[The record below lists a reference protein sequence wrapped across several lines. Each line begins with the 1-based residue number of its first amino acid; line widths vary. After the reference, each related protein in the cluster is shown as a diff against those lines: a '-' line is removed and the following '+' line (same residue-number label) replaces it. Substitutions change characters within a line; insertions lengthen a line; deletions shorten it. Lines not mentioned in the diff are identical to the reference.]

1 MVKLTDSQIMK
12 KLFTL
17 FSIVLFSVIYSQN
30 IQAELFLN
38 ENQIGESFKSDSR
51 IEKLFTQNSKDSIL
65 VIAEIKNN
73 SLFSI
78 YMKNNGQKNVQLIP
92 QDNKLT
98 LIQEAFAQDNKWKPI
113 EFWINSDCGMSYL
126 KKINVRSGKIIG
138 VSSKKYKGNF
148 KTKIRFKL
156 LIDNKVYYS
165 NSITASINKSKFE
178 KSIWYNRFKEMY
190 YPDKSEKEVENIFFL
205 NK

>member
-1 MVKLTDSQIMK
+1 MK
-12 KLFTL
+12 KLYTL
-17 FSIVLFSVIYSQN
+17 FSTLLSSVIYSQN
-30 IQAELFLN
+30 IQTEFFVN
-38 ENQIGESFKSDSR
+38 ENQIEGSFKSNSR

-65 VIAEIKNN
+65 VVTEIKND

-78 YMKNNGQKNVQLIP
+78 YVKNNGQKDIQLIP

-98 LIQEAFAQDNKWKPI
+98 LIQEALNQDKKWKPI
-113 EFWINSDCGMSYL
+113 EFWVNSDCGMSYL
-126 KKINVRSGKIIG
+126 KKINVRSGEIIG
-138 VSSKKYKGNF
+138 VRSKKYKGNF

-156 LIDNKVYYS
+156 LIDKKVYYS

-178 KSIWYNRFKEMY
+178 KSAWYNRFKEMY

>member
-1 MVKLTDSQIMK
+1 MK

-17 FSIVLFSVIYSQN
+17 FPIVLSSVIYSQN
-30 IQAELFLN
+30 IQTELFLN
-38 ENQIGESFKSDSR
+38 ENQIEEAFKSDSR
-51 IEKLFTQNSKDSIL
+51 IEKLFTQNNSKDSIL
-65 VIAEIKNN
+65 IIAEIKND

-78 YMKNNGQKNVQLIP
+78 YVKNNGQKDIQLIP

-98 LIQEAFAQDNKWKPI
+98 LIQEALTQDKKWKPI

-126 KKINVRSGKIIG
+126 KEIKVKSGEIIG
-138 VSSKKYKGNF
+138 LRSKKYKGNF

-156 LIDNKVYYS
+156 LIDKKVYYS

-178 KSIWYNRFKEMY
+178 KSIWYKRFKEMY
-190 YPDKSEKEVENIFFL
+190 YPDKTESEVENILFL

>member
-1 MVKLTDSQIMK
+1 MK
-12 KLFTL
+12 KLYTL
-17 FSIVLFSVIYSQN
+17 FSILLSSVIYSQN
-30 IQAELFLN
+30 IQTEFFVN
-38 ENQIGESFKSDSR
+38 ENQIEGSFKSDSR

-65 VIAEIKNN
+65 VVTEIKND

-78 YMKNNGQKNVQLIP
+78 YVKNNGQKDIQLIP

-98 LIQEAFAQDNKWKPI
+98 LIQEARTPYKKWKPI
-113 EFWINSDCGMSYL
+113 EFWVNSDCGMSYL
-126 KKINVRSGKIIG
+126 KKINVRSGEIIG
-138 VSSKKYKGNF
+138 VRSKKYKGNF

-156 LIDNKVYYS
+156 LIDKKVYYS

-178 KSIWYNRFKEMY
+178 KSAWYNRFKEMY

>member
-1 MVKLTDSQIMK
+1 MK

-17 FSIVLFSVIYSQN
+17 FSILLSSVIYSQN
-30 IQAELFLN
+30 IQTEFFVN
-38 ENQIGESFKSDSR
+38 ENQIEGSFKSNSR

-65 VIAEIKNN
+65 VVTEIKND

-78 YMKNNGQKNVQLIP
+78 YVKNNGQKDVLLIP

-98 LIQEAFAQDNKWKPI
+98 LIQEALNQDKKWKPI
-113 EFWINSDCGMSYL
+113 EFWVNSDCGMSYL
-126 KKINVRSGKIIG
+126 KKINVRSGEIIG
-138 VSSKKYKGNF
+138 VRSKKYKGNF

-156 LIDNKVYYS
+156 LIDKKVYYS

-178 KSIWYNRFKEMY
+178 KSAWYNRFKEMY
-190 YPDKSEKEVENIFFL
+190 YPDKSDKEVENIFFL
-205 NK
+205 NE

>member
-1 MVKLTDSQIMK
+1 MK
-12 KLFTL
+12 TIFFLQQLLIFLFLVTN
-17 FSIVLFSVIYSQN
+17 FSFCAQN
-30 IQAELFLN
+30 IQTEFFVN
-38 ENQIGESFKSDSR
+38 ENQIEESFKSNSR
-51 IEKLFTQNSKDSIL
+51 IEKLFSQNSKDSIL
-65 VIAEIKNN
+65 VVTEIKND

-78 YMKNNGQKNVQLIP
+78 YVKNNGQKDVLLIP

-98 LIQEAFAQDNKWKPI
+98 LIQEALTQDKKWKPI
-113 EFWINSDCGMSYL
+113 EFWVNSDCGMSYL
-126 KKINVRSGKIIG
+126 KKINVRSGEIIG

-156 LIDNKVYYS
+156 LIDKKVYYS

-178 KSIWYNRFKEMY
+178 KSAWYNRFKEMY

>member
-1 MVKLTDSQIMK
+1 MK
-12 KLFTL
+12 KLFT
-17 FSIVLFSVIYSQN
+17 FCSVVLSFTIYSQN
-30 IQAELFLN
+30 IQTELFLN
-38 ENQIGESFKSDSR
+38 ENQIEEAFKSDSR

-65 VIAEIKNN
+65 IIAEIKND

-78 YMKNNGQKNVQLIP
+78 YVKNNGQKDIQLIP

-98 LIQEAFAQDNKWKPI
+98 LIQEALTQDKKWKPI

-126 KKINVRSGKIIG
+126 KEIKVKSGEIIG
-138 VSSKKYKGNF
+138 LRSKKYKGNF

-156 LIDNKVYYS
+156 LIDKKVYYS

-178 KSIWYNRFKEMY
+178 KSIWYKRFKEMY
-190 YPDKSEKEVENIFFL
+190 YPDKTESEVENILFL

>member
-1 MVKLTDSQIMK
+1 MK
-12 KLFTL
+12 KLYTL
-17 FSIVLFSVIYSQN
+17 FSILLSSVIYSQN
-30 IQAELFLN
+30 IQTEFFVN
-38 ENQIGESFKSDSR
+38 ENQIEGSFKSDSR

-65 VIAEIKNN
+65 VVTEIKND

-78 YMKNNGQKNVQLIP
+78 YVKNNGQKDIQLIP

-98 LIQEAFAQDNKWKPI
+98 LIQEARTPYKKWKPI
-113 EFWINSDCGMSYL
+113 EFWVNSDCGMSYL
-126 KKINVRSGKIIG
+126 KKINVRSGEII
-138 VSSKKYKGNF
+138 SLNSKKYKGNF

-156 LIDNKVYYS
+156 LIDKKVYYS

-178 KSIWYNRFKEMY
+178 KSAWYNRFKEMY
-190 YPDKSEKEVENIFFL
+190 YPDKSEKEVENILFL